1 MTHRGEEMTT
11 PEDTGRYRLGHVRF
25 SGDTQDLQAI
35 LARAHDGHARPLC
48 QCCGTEPPMY
58 VALINGAFHLK
69 RMPGTGHLHDLACP
83 SFDPPPELSGLGP
96 LSGQAIVTSEAGDTM
111 LRLGFSLSLR
121 GSRPS
126 LSSEE
131 GEAEA
136 ASVTASPRKLRLLAL
151 LHYLWDAAGL
161 TTWRKAYGRRSW
173 WIVHREL
180 SVAAT
185 RARTRAGPLS
195 DILFVPPPYLVEE
208 KERLAGERRRF
219 LHKLQPVAGKPTGLG
234 LLVAELKGQ
243 EPAQYG
249 RKLRFKHLPD
259 FSVFLDS
266 DTGKRFDRAAARKVR
281 LVEATPNSH
290 LMAIA
295 TFAVKG
301 SYAEVREIAVMP
313 VDGRWIPF
321 EGERDHALLQ
331 ALSERDF
338 VRCLSYNLPADAPIA
353 TAVLLDGDGP
363 VALYAPAPDMAAD
376 REEDLRRIAAEGI
389 YPAWHWPAGLCDMP
403 ELPRR
408 VDHGA
413 RT

>member
-1 MTHRGEEMTT
+1 MSAEGKC
-11 PEDTGRYRLGHVRF
+11 YRLGHVRF
-25 SGDTQDLQAI
+25 CDDAPELQGI

-48 QCCGTEPPMY
+48 QCCEAEPPMY
-58 VALINGAFHLK
+58 VALINGVFHLK
-69 RMPGTGHLHDLACP
+69 RMPGTGHTHDLACP
-83 SFDPPPELSGLGP
+83 SFDPPPELSG
-96 LSGQAIVTSEAGDTM
+96 QAIVTDEAGDTM

-126 LSSEE
+126 SSSEE
-131 GEAEA
+131 SEADTV
-136 ASVTASPRKLRLLAL
+136 SVTASPRRLRLLAL

-180 SVAAT
+180 CLVLA
-185 RARTRAGPLS
+185 RARTRSGPLS
-195 DILFVPPPYLVEE
+195 DILFVPPPYVLED
-208 KERLAGERRRF
+208 KERLASERRRF
-219 LHKLQPVAGKPTGLG
+219 LHRLQPVAGKPTGLG

-259 FSVFLDS
+259 FSVFVDS
-266 DTGKRFDRAAARKVR
+266 DTAKRFDRAAARKVR

-295 TFAVKG
+295 TFALKG
-301 SYAEVREIAVMP
+301 SYAEIREIALMA

-321 EGERDHALLQ
+321 AGERDHALLE
-331 ALSERDF
+331 ALAERDF
-338 VRCLSYNLPADAPIA
+338 VRCLPYNLPADAPIA

-363 VALYAPAPDMAAD
+363 IALYVPAPDMSAD
-376 REEDLRRIAAEGI
+376 REEDLRRIAAEGL
-389 YPAWHWPAGLCDMP
+389 YPAWHWPAGVFDMP

-408 VDHGA
+408 VDHGT
-413 RT
+413 RI

>member
-1 MTHRGEEMTT
+1 R
-11 PEDTGRYRLGHVRF
+11 
-25 SGDTQDLQAI
+25 I
-35 LARAHDGHARPLC
+35 
-48 QCCGTEPPMY
+48 
-58 VALINGAFHLK
+58 
-69 RMPGTGHLHDLACP
+69 PGKSDLAKAFRYALSRWR
-83 SFDPPPELSGLGP
+83 SFCLFLEDGRVAIDNNPAELSGLGP
-96 LSGQAIVTSEAGDTM
+96 LSGQAIVTDEAGDTM

-126 LSSEE
+126 PPTDED
-131 GEAEA
+131 EADTV
-136 ASVTASPRKLRLLAL
+136 SVTASPRRLRLLAL

-180 SVAAT
+180 CLAAA
-185 RARTRAGPLS
+185 RARTGSGPLS
-195 DILFVPPPYLVEE
+195 DILFVPPPYVLED

-219 LHKLQPVAGKPTGLG
+219 LHRLRPVAGKPTGLG

-259 FSVFLDS
+259 FSVFVDS
-266 DTGKRFDRAAARKVR
+266 DTAKRFDRAAARKVR

-301 SYAEVREIAVMP
+301 NYAEIREIALMA

-321 EGERDHALLQ
+321 AGERDHGLLQ
-331 ALSERDF
+331 ALAERDF
-338 VRCLSYNLPADAPIA
+338 VRCLPYNLPVDAPIA

-363 VALYAPAPDMAAD
+363 IALYAPAPDMAAD

-389 YPAWHWPAGLCDMP
+389 YPAWHWPAGVFDMP

>member
-1 MTHRGEEMTT
+1 MSADGNS
-11 PEDTGRYRLGHVRF
+11 YRLGHVHF
-25 SGDTQDLQAI
+25 CDDAPELQGI
-35 LARAHDGHARPLC
+35 LARAHEGHARPLC
-48 QCCGTEPPMY
+48 QCCEAEPPMY
-58 VALINGAFHLK
+58 VALINGVFHLK
-69 RMPGTGHLHDLACP
+69 RMPGTGHTHDLSCP

-96 LSGQAIVTSEAGDTM
+96 LAGQAIVTDEAGETT
-111 LRLGFSLSLR
+111 LRLGFSMSLR
-121 GSRPS
+121 GSRQAS
-126 LSSEE
+126 QGDD

-151 LHYLWDAAGL
+151 LHYLWDASGL

-180 SVAAT
+180 SLAAA

-195 DILFVPPPYLVEE
+195 DILLVPPPYLVEE

-243 EPAQYG
+243 EPSQYG

-259 FSVFLDS
+259 FSVFIDS
-266 DTGKRFDRAAARKVR
+266 ETAKRFDRAAARKVR
-281 LVEATPNSH
+281 LIEATPNSH

-295 TFAVKG
+295 TFAAKG
-301 SYAEVREIAVMP
+301 SYAEIREIALMP

-321 EGERDHALLQ
+321 EGERDHALLE
-331 ALSERDF
+331 ALAERDF
-338 VRCLSYNLPADAPIA
+338 VRCLPYNLSVDAPIA
-353 TAVLLDGDGP
+353 TAVLLDADGP
-363 VALYAPAPDMAAD
+363 VALYAPAPDMVAD

-389 YPAWHWPAGLCDMP
+389 YSAWHWPAGLFDMP
-403 ELPRR
+403 ELPLRGG
-408 VDHGA
+408 HGS